1 MTAYR
6 RFDLIPSVGINDS
19 PTFACVTD
27 SDAYGHGVFSWHTS
41 EGDASHNAQITN
53 GTVEPVT
60 LDSDGIAEVPAVA
73 AHIIDRRLGIS

>member
-1 MTAYR
+1 MTAYGS
-6 RFDLIPSVGINDS
+6 FDLIPSVGIDDR
-19 PTFACVTD
+19 PTFACVTN

-41 EGDASHNAQITN
+41 EGDANHNAQVTG

-60 LDSDGIAEVPAVA
+60 LDADGLAEVPAAA